1 MNMIQKGIIALFTC
15 LALLASG
22 NAFAGDRE
30 QAKRIHDRLVG
41 TPPSAACLDQLQA
54 LVTANNEVD
63 AALDAITND
72 GVGDECIGEDFYR
85 VTLKNFITPW
95 SNEEQTI
102 FAPLNDYTATV
113 IGIIRDEYDFRRI
126 LYDDII
132 YTGNGSIAA
141 PYAVNNNA
149 HYEEMSNTNAD
160 LQAILVEK
168 NQTDADT
175 LNLPNSSATAGIM
188 TTRQGARAFF
198 IDGTNRAM
206 FRFTLLNHL
215 CTDLEQIKDTSR
227 PPDRIR
233 QDVSRSPG
241 GDSRIFM
248 NACVG
253 CHSGMD
259 PMAQAFAYY
268 NYSYTTDEESGTL
281 EFTDGIVQP
290 KYHINA
296 SNFEYGYVT
305 PDNHWDNYWRK
316 GPNSNLGWSW
326 APGSASTGSGTD
338 ASSLGRELADSYAFA
353 RCQVEKVFKTVCLR
367 APVDA
372 TDRGKIDAMILSFR
386 DTGGVSGDTHFNLKQ
401 VFAESAAY
409 CMGD

>member
-1 MNMIQKGIIALFTC
+1 MSIIRKAQIIWIVC
-15 LALLASG
+15 LALVTAG
-22 NAFAGDRE
+22 NAYAGDRE
-30 QAKRIHDRLVG
+30 QARRIHDRLVG
-41 TPPSAACLDQLQA
+41 TPPSPACLDQLQSEIA
-54 LVTANNEVD
+54 TNAVN
-63 AALDAITND
+63 AALDAITDD
-72 GVGDECIGEDFYR
+72 GAGDACIGQDFYR
-85 VTLKNFITPW
+85 VTLKNFVTPW
-95 SNEEQTI
+95 TNEEQTV

-126 LYDDII
+126 LFDDII
-132 YTGNGSIAA
+132 YTGNGSISPA
-141 PYAVNNNA
+141 YAVNSNA

-175 LNLPNSSATAGIM
+175 LNLPSTSAAAGIM

-206 FRFTLLNHL
+206 FRFTMLNHL

-253 CHSGMD
+253 CHAGMD

-268 NYSYTTDEESGTL
+268 NYSYTTDEETGVL
-281 EFTDGIVQP
+281 EFTNGAVQP

-296 SNFEYGYVT
+296 SNFEYGYNT
-305 PDNHWDNYWRK
+305 PDDHWDNYWRK
-316 GPNSNLGWSW
+316 GPNSNLGWGW
-326 APGSASTGSGTD
+326 APSSPTTGSGNG

-353 RCQVEKVFKTVCLR
+353 RCQVEKVFKAVCLR
-367 APVDA
+367 APVD
-372 TDRGKIDAMILSFR
+372 TSDRSQIDSMITSFR
-386 DTGGVSGDTHFNLKQ
+386 TSGFNLKQ
-401 VFAESAAY
+401 VFAESAVF
-409 CMGD
+409 CKGD